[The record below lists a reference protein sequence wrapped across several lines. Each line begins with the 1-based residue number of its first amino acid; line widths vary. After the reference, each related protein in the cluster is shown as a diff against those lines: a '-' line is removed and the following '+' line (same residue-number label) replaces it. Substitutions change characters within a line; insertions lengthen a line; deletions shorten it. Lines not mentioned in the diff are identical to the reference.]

1 MCTFCSDLKLSQRG
15 EGSKKSPITLFLKPN
30 DPNNEKEKYRFRIL
44 NYRSPA
50 KSGRTTSFITRY
62 VHTHWGVNDKG
73 NKVVDDTVVCPMTEF
88 VDSKGD
94 PTLGFTDI
102 YHELKLKGKR
112 GTIDEV
118 CPVCKHAAES
128 WNAAK
133 ASGYKDRTAMQRINE
148 LKRQFQAI
156 VPVYVINDP
165 VNEKNNGR
173 FKCIIF
179 TNKDEFNQFSSLI
192 NMEVAKIQSKF
203 SATGEKYDWC
213 NGKYA
218 VDFYLRMDVVK
229 TVTNPGTPKER
240 TINMRKITKM
250 GFGST
255 PYDLV
260 DDNQNPIIT
269 QEAIDAFEF
278 DDQYFTKSTFEDL
291 NSFYKKNYGVISK
304 NIPTEE
310 DDVFGDVSNQV
321 ASTPTPTSVSIPS
334 NPTRNAPV
342 AEPIPSEKFDELI
355 NDPDDIGLDA
365 QQPTNSN
372 SIGMED
378 DTEAI
383 LSHFNFT
390 T

>member
-1 MCTFCSDLKLSQRG
+1 LR
-15 EGSKKSPITLFLKPN
+15 
-30 DPNNEKEKYRFRIL
+30 
-44 NYRSPA
+44 
-50 KSGRTTSFITRY
+50 
-62 VHTHWGVNDKG
+62 
-73 NKVVDDTVVCPMTEF
+73 
-88 VDSKGD
+88 
-94 PTLGFTDI
+94 
-102 YHELKLKGKR
+102 LKGEKP
-112 GTIDEV
+112 TTDKI

-128 WNAAK
+128 WNVAK
-133 ASGYKDRTAMQRINE
+133 SSGYKDRTAMQRINE
-148 LKRQFQAI
+148 LKRQFQAV

-192 NMEVAKIQSKF
+192 NMEVAKIQAKF

-213 NGKYA
+213 NGKHA
-218 VDFYLRMDVVK
+218 VDFYLRMDNVS

-278 DDQYFTKSTFEDL
+278 DDQYFTKSTFEEL
-291 NSFYKKNYGVISK
+291 NSFYKKNYGAISK

-310 DDVFGDVSNQV
+310 DDVFSDVSNQV
-321 ASTPTPTSVSIPS
+321 VSSPTTPVSIPS
-334 NPTRNAPV
+334 NPTRIIAST
-342 AEPIPSEKFDELI
+342 EPIPSEKFDALI
-355 NDPDDIGLDA
+355 NDPDDIGLDEPH
-365 QQPTNSN
+365 PTKTDAVS
-372 SIGMED
+372 MEE
-378 DTEAI
+378 DTEQI